1 MKAVEL
7 TDVNKVLDEHIEK
20 LDTDPIAKQSQYANE
35 VAKWGIELLNE
46 IKEEIKLYSG
56 DVKVVN
62 RRKQY

>member
-1 MKAVEL
+1 MKVVEL
-7 TDVNKVLDEHIEK
+7 TDINKVLDDHINQ

-35 VAKWGIELLNE
+35 VAKWGIELLNQ

-62 RRKQY
+62 RRKN